1 MYSGDDDLL
10 VKRSLTIKQLLMV
23 TVVAVVTV
31 CIFVAIQMFDF
42 VQQRK
47 LDYLMQLDNIGD
59 SVAQPLERELW
70 DRNLPEIQRILDS
83 LIEIGWLRKANLIVN
98 GELIFVHSSYEQVN
112 QVPKLFSS
120 LLGLPIDT
128 LVPLYSP
135 EHNTIE
141 PQPMGYLVLEADSYK
156 LYQASLHK
164 FTIVLITYLVLALM
178 LSVAISWCLNR
189 LLIYPL
195 RSITEEL
202 RSVSSDDIQYH
213 QLTLP
218 MWHRD
223 DELGLLVRSYNLN
236 QQELAKAHSQLSR
249 MSTRDPVTDLP
260 NYMLFQELLKQQLA
274 NSAATKEPFSL
285 LFISLDSL
293 RDVFQALGQERGN
306 QHLVDIIERIQP
318 LLINNKVLAR
328 LHGEELA
335 ILNKL
340 SGTPL
345 QTMQLAKDL
354 AETIAQ
360 PIDIDGFHLSPQ
372 MSIGI
377 ALYPND
383 GEEAEE
389 LLSNAQAAML
399 LAQRRGNNQILF
411 FESDMTND
419 IQQRMVLNS
428 DIIRGIQEQ
437 QFRLYLQPQ
446 VDMATGIPNGAEA
459 LIRWHYSENDIRYPM
474 EFIPQAEE
482 AGLILTLGR
491 WVLEEACRILSHW
504 KQQSIPLTLSV
515 NLSALQLQQADL
527 IDQLQDLLKRY
538 DFNPEKLTLELTET
552 AHIYDLNE
560 VLSPLT
566 KIHELGISIALDDF
580 GTGYSNL
587 NYLRQLPVDELK
599 VDKSFIDGLPEDD
612 LLVKIISSVSRV
624 LDLKLVVEGVET
636 QMQADWLLEH
646 DIHLA
651 QGYLFSKALPYE
663 IFEEKY
669 LSGFTTQS

>member
-1 MYSGDDDLL
+1 ML

-70 DRNLPEIQRILDS
+70 ARNLPEIQRILDS

-164 FTIVLITYLVLALM
+164 FIIVLITYLVLALM

-260 NYMLFQELLKQQLA
+260 NYTLFQELLKQQLA

-293 RDVFQALGQERGN
+293 RDVFQALGQEHGN
-306 QHLVDIIERIQP
+306 QHLVDIVERIQP

-345 QTMQLAKDL
+345 QAMQLAKDL
-354 AETIAQ
+354 AEKIAQ

-372 MSIGI
+372 ISIGI

-459 LIRWHYSENDIRYPM
+459 LVRWHYSENDIRYPM

-504 KQQSIPLTLSV
+504 KLQGIPLTLSV
-515 NLSALQLQQADL
+515 NLSAHQLQQPDL
-527 IDQLQDLLKRY
+527 IDLLKDLLKRY
-538 DFNPEKLTLELTET
+538 DFNPKKLTLELTET

-612 LLVKIISSVSRV
+612 LLVKIISSISRV

-669 LSGFTTQS
+669 LSGFSTQS